1 MEIMIVIIAGEWG
14 VGGGWGD
21 SSKLRLSSLILLLWK
36 VKDGFE
42 YYDPFSITKK

>member
-14 VGGGWGD
+14 VGGGD

-42 YYDPFSITKK
+42 YYDPSSSVTKK